1 MMAITKEVQLE
12 LGLEAWDPEQQA
24 AHPRIH
30 PPLRG
35 LRARSLS
42 WLGLAQGTKA
52 KPALVRLLMRRER
65 KGESSVVD

>member
-35 LRARSLS
+35 LGMRGSFESTGPVL
-42 WLGLAQGTKA
+42 LGTTQ
-52 KPALVRLLMRRER
+52 RRR
-65 KGESSVVD
+65 